1 MFINNFICFHARTA
15 FTDDDLNEDLRRRHL
30 LRIWLSMPNSRPLS
44 PKWKQHIFFLE
55 TEAGADRGG
64 VPVPEISY
72 A

>member
-1 MFINNFICFHARTA
+1 
-15 FTDDDLNEDLRRRHL
+15 
-30 LRIWLSMPNSRPLS
+30 MPNSRPLS
-44 PKWKQHIFFLE
+44 PKWKQHIFFLK